1 MNEIFYAERQPRA
14 EFCHPV
20 KEQQIL
26 RLLELVNGVPR
37 AATWKPFEMELI
49 RRDGRKA
56 LVEVSSPWIGP
67 SALIFRKRA
76 LGDLEPF
83 LLSYG
88 ELLPL
93 SCPEAELVIFN
104 ATRLIGGREALDME
118 KSEFW
123 QVPSGP
129 LLRRRKCVFRVGG
142 VTGVDVFKLRGVG
155 RESSIFLSRQ
165 AVDRFT
171 ASGITGLDYVKTQ
184 EG

>member
-1 MNEIFYAERQPRA
+1 MDEVFVVQHQPRA

-20 KEQQIL
+20 KEQQSL

-104 ATRLIGGREALDME
+104 PTRVIEGRDALDME
-118 KSEFW
+118 KSTFW
-123 QVPSGP
+123 RTPSGRM
-129 LLRRRKCVFRVGG
+129 LGYRKCMFKAQVVA
-142 VTGVDVFKLRGVG
+142 GVDVFKLSGVG
-155 RESSIFLSRQ
+155 RQSDTFLSRE
-165 AVDRFT
+165 AVERFK
-171 ASGITGLDYVKTQ
+171 AAGITGLDYIKEW